1 MPSDEARRVLKIF
14 GVAVTNY
21 EDCVEK
27 GAPAEETDKARAE
40 VESSLNEV
48 TALIDRLRAKNNNP
62 AKRGP

>member
-27 GAPAEETDKARAE
+27 GAPAEETSKAEAE
-40 VESSLNEV
+40 VDSSLVEV
-48 TALIDRLRAKNNNP
+48 TRFVEGLRARKNNPPQRNS
-62 AKRGP
+62 